1 MRAAAGLCALAFL
14 LSCSARAS
22 QSAPHGGPETL
33 RGGLYQL
40 REGVLVAL
48 AGAEEIRP
56 VRRLP
61 WTVQER
67 AAAAAAIGERIYL
80 GVNGRGFAE
89 LDLGAGT
96 PPGIRYFYDAPLF
109 GHRTLTTLIPAG
121 TDLLA
126 HLYFN
131 ATLNV
136 VGPEELLLRGVSLLR
151 FQPQS
156 GECRLL
162 TPPFQRVRPDW
173 EAVGFVPSSPR
184 RMAFEWKWSGPE
196 ETRFAYTVLS
206 FETEGKPQEMQS
218 DVMSYRNSFGFRDAE
233 RDAAEPLRRL
243 LREARRT
250 LDSPGAST
258 AYQVELRREGSPLP
272 ERYEYHPPGYARAA
286 DIRLYS
292 LSAVERGGR
301 YALLLPDGL
310 LLRAGARA
318 GETTAAL
325 PGLRLPTLPSGHRYG
340 VLLLCAESLLATW
353 EQPLFTEV
361 GSAGIFLRRLADFP

>member
-1 MRAAAGLCALAFL
+1 MRAAAGLCALALL
-14 LSCSARAS
+14 LSCSAREPRG
-22 QSAPHGGPETL
+22 APRDAPETL

-48 AGAEEIRP
+48 GGAEEIRP

-67 AAAAAAIGERIYL
+67 VAAAAVIGERIYL

-96 PPGIRYFYDAPLF
+96 PPGVRYFYDASLF

-131 ATLNV
+131 AMLNV
-136 VGPEELLLRGVSLLR
+136 IDPQELLLRGVSLLR

-162 TPPFQRVRPDW
+162 TPPFQQVRPDW

-184 RMAFEWKWSGPE
+184 RMAFEWKWSGPQ

-206 FETEGKPQEMQS
+206 FEAEGKPQETAS
-218 DVMSYRNSFGFRDAE
+218 DVLSYRNSFGFRDAE
-233 RDAAEPLRRL
+233 RDGPEALRRL
-243 LREARRT
+243 LRDARRM
-250 LDSPGAST
+250 LDSPEAST
-258 AYQVELRREGSPLP
+258 AYQVELRREGAPLP

-310 LLRAGARA
+310 LLRAGPQ
-318 GETTAAL
+318 GSGG
-325 PGLRLPTLPSGHRYG
+325 PPPLRLAPLPSGHRYG
-340 VLLLCAESLLATW
+340 MLLLCGDSLLVTW

-361 GSAGIFLRRLADFP
+361 GSAGIFLRRLPDFP

>member
-218 DVMSYRNSFGFRDAE
+218 DVMSYRNSFGALRVPPTGLRPGRRHSALLSAGRGAGRPLRAAAARRATAAGRAARRIRRGGGATRPASADAAFGAPL
-233 RDAAEPLRRL
+233 RDAALVRREPPGHLGAAAVHRGGLRR
-243 LREARRT
+243 
-250 LDSPGAST
+250 
-258 AYQVELRREGSPLP
+258 
-272 ERYEYHPPGYARAA
+272 
-286 DIRLYS
+286 DIP
-292 LSAVERGGR
+292 AK
-301 YALLLPDGL
+301 
-310 LLRAGARA
+310 
-318 GETTAAL
+318 
-325 PGLRLPTLPSGHRYG
+325 PSGFS
-340 VLLLCAESLLATW
+340 VKLCYT
-353 EQPLFTEV
+353 
-361 GSAGIFLRRLADFP
+361 GRRA